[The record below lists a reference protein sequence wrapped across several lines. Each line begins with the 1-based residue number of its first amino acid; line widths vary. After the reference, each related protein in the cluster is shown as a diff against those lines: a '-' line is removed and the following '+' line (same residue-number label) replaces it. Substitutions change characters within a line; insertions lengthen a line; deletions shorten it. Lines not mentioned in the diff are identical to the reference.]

1 MKKFF
6 LILLLL
12 LLLSGCSAQPEP
24 SPTPMPTIP
33 PTPVPTAAPTPTP
46 LPTPEPL
53 LIGGQSFDISTG
65 SVDLRGVSLS
75 NEEKLALREAHSD
88 LSFGWTVDV
97 LGVTADS
104 SDTYICLDGV
114 AMEDSAPLE
123 ALLPLLPNV
132 TKIDM
137 CGCGLSDEEMYQLN
151 QRHEGIRFI
160 WVAPMGSARLR
171 TDITYFN
178 HNNMGML
185 CNLYDARLDE
195 HLRYFPDLIALDL
208 GHSTVAIQRCDWLK
222 YTPKLQ
228 YLILADCMIS
238 DVTPIGE
245 LSDLRYLEIFTN
257 AWLEDITPLG
267 KLQKLEA
274 LNLSVTGI
282 RDVTPLESCSVL
294 RRCWLNC
301 CWNLPY
307 EAAEAFA
314 ANMPDCLISLASAS
328 PTSGGWREDDIYFE
342 MRDAFH
348 APYMKGDVSRD
359 NFLNKK

>member
-1 MKKFF
+1 MKKIF

-12 LLLSGCSAQPEP
+12 LLLGGCGEEVPEP
-24 SPTPMPTIP
+24 TPQPTAP
-33 PTPVPTAAPTPTP
+33 PTPSPTAAPTPTP
-46 LPTPEPL
+46 IPTPEPL
-53 LIGGQSFDISTG
+53 LIGGQSFDISSG
-65 SVDLRGVSLS
+65 NVDLRGVPLS
-75 NEEKLALREAHSD
+75 NEEKLALQEAHPD

-104 SDTYICLDGV
+104 NDTYICLDGIV
-114 AMEDSAPLE
+114 MEDTAALE

-137 CGCGLSDEEMYQLN
+137 CGCGISDEEMYALN
-151 QRHEGIRFI
+151 QRHGGIRFI
-160 WVAPMGSARLR
+160 WVAPMGSARCR

-245 LSDLRYLEIFTN
+245 LSELRYLEIFTN
-257 AWLEDITPLG
+257 AWLEDITPLS
-267 KLQKLEA
+267 KLQKLHS

-282 RDVTPLESCSVL
+282 RDVTPLESCASL

-307 EAAEAFA
+307 EKVKAFA
-314 ANMPDCLISLASAS
+314 ANVPDCLISCASVS

-348 APYMKGDVSRD
+348 APYMKGDESRD